1 MQIKS
6 GLEAKR
12 LSGILF
18 MSKNITTKSKNATK
32 IRKNATKTTKK
43 CGQCPENAFNA
54 SILFQKSSDCKK
66 CFFNAGTIARCLATS
81 PKKST
86 FIINLHTLQ
95 SEILNCIFH
104 SEWIHRT
111 IDTVIS
117 ARMMHSHCNILHSHN
132 LKLLMYSLDYLTS
145 VNSCIN
151 KAFRI
156 INKYRSVTSK
166 SSFSAKSLIFE
177 NSSKKKK
184 LRVQYGKIRTQ

>member
-1 MQIKS
+1 MLKVHLIAKNSLRLLGGPFPLPVPPDPLLVPDFASS
-6 GLEAKR
+6 GW
-12 LSGILF
+12 SGHSVAGLRQQ
-18 MSKNITTKSKNATK
+18 SPAWPARPAGWS
-32 IRKNATKTTKK
+32 IRPPAF
-43 CGQCPENAFNA
+43 CFGQP
-54 SILFQKSSDCKK
+54 
-66 CFFNAGTIARCLATS
+66 ATS

-111 IDTVIS
+111 TDTVIS

-151 KAFRI
+151 KAFRMMYFCV
-156 INKYRSVTSK
+156 NKYRPVTSK